1 MSPQTVALN
10 SNRIRSYISNIVRIV
25 MKTSQSNKCPR
36 RPFRATTMAMAIG
49 AMLLTLPML
58 SQAGTSDDGF
68 GNKRYNKLGDLT
80 IYQPS
85 TESNKP
91 TLTLMLDKSG
101 SMGGSVSFQEDEVYG
116 SYPVYRAYT
125 RDCIRSGW
133 RGCQQYGNYKYF
145 YYHNRNDVPSD
156 QTYEGYLYQNT
167 APELTGANK
176 QVCIRSNGNPTYSD
190 EYNPIYEY
198 KNGVRLE
205 YCLKGSEKVYDRMS
219 KLKLAMLELLAFDS
233 VNEDIIMG
241 VGAFGYNSTQG
252 QITVAAKPLGTTQKN
267 RIYEFLKNLEP
278 SGGTPMATALTEAGA
293 YMLGNSTLGGYS
305 SNSYSGMMS
314 TYDNDIVEGY
324 GNNKTYIAPETQQ
337 CGAKGVYL
345 LTDGF
350 PSSMGNKTA
359 LANMMKTA
367 LNTSGFSCPSWG
379 GLGSTSSG
387 WDCMGEFTK
396 RLRTERQVTTAMVGF
411 GADFTAVDDKDNYT
425 SVERVIDKFKDSE
438 GKAYKYNKRYYDCSK
453 IPISS
458 NSSDAQNACN
468 LGMESGKFD
477 NVGGY
482 GQGGFYFAKDTKD
495 IVGSVLSVIQ
505 DLEMDLP
512 SIPAGT
518 ITVPQDPLSSLS
530 VKPYAYLPMLEPKV
544 GSDIAIWP
552 GNLKKYHVE
561 QGTLFGQGGK
571 RLYIDSDNKGGFP
584 DDLNPDAQDI
594 WSKGNE
600 TITNAA
606 GATVN
611 VNDRITSGGF
621 YAQLTA
627 PKKTK
632 NTTRNVYVEST
643 INGSNKLVKVGVT
656 DGKLIGFDSNTLDDS
671 YTTLTKLYLLSF
683 LGYDVSPTV
692 EEADRINNSANSV
705 QKELEK
711 LIINPPGDIKV
722 LGGVIHSRP
731 TLVSY
736 GANINAT
743 DKDSDNDGV
752 IDDDAGMVSNDDA
765 SRDDYVMFGSM
776 EGALHIAS
784 AQTGQES
791 LAFIP
796 KKILQNQIAALQP
809 GSTVASAPVFGVDAP
824 WTTKGS
830 YKYDFSRTSTNS
842 SGQIT
847 AEELYIYGGLRQGG
861 KGLYG
866 IDVTKLNNP
875 KMLFS
880 IDNNSNGYQALGMA
894 WSEPVT
900 GKVKIGSGKGSVK
913 DVIVFGGGYDE
924 CYEDPT
930 FKLNSADN
938 KFSECKNKP
947 VADGNAVYIADAKT
961 GAILW
966 SISGRS
972 SGVSGKHIKVNE
984 MKHSVVSK
992 ITTLDRDDDG
1002 LIDHLYFG
1010 DLGGQVFRV
1019 DLRNGQAVSSST
1031 GINNFTRRVVRVL
1044 NTSGDSSSDTIS
1056 KALVAKGL
1064 QYRFYGQPSVS
1075 FHKDSGVLFAVMNIA
1090 SGDRSNP
1097 LSKLRDDA
1105 SKESNRLFGIIDR
1118 DIAKQSLYGKDEA
1131 ATTITKDLTLTD
1143 LTELPYKSSMG
1154 TKDKVRASMR
1164 PNAAT
1169 KQGWSYPLN
1178 LFDGFSNIKNVKAMG
1193 DGLAI
1198 GDMYYMTA
1206 YSPEM
1211 KYDEVSGCSA
1221 QVVGGS
1227 ERQMYCLPYG
1237 ICETKAP
1244 DNDTALNGTGG
1255 FVRAGKGI
1263 QELAFGA
1270 FNPKNPTTRVLLGTQ
1285 TFSELV
1291 NKDSRIDYDTGRPL
1305 TSTGPGLDTICPGGS
1320 CFGVSVPNSK
1330 GGSGSGG
1337 GEVNSLSYRLFN
1349 TRWYE
1354 QTVDPLND

>member
-25 MKTSQSNKCPR
+25 MKTSQSNKCSR

-101 SMGGSVSFQEDEVYG
+101 SMWGKYSFKEDDVYQKQDI
-116 SYPVYRAYT
+116 YRAYKKVCVSSIFGFCLKYDT
-125 RDCIRSGW
+125 TYRNYINRS
-133 RGCQQYGNYKYF
+133 
-145 YYHNRNDVPSD
+145 DIPSD
-156 QTYEGYLYQNT
+156 FTYESSFKKYTVPG
-167 APELTGANK
+167 LTGADK
-176 QVCIRSNGNPTYSD
+176 QYCLMSEKSNTTYAED
-190 EYNPIYEY
+190 YNPIYETI
-198 KNGVRLE
+198 NGVSLE
-205 YCLKGSEKVYDRMS
+205 YCEKNGERVYDRMS

-241 VGAFGYNSTQG
+241 VGAFGYNSYQG
-252 QITVAAKPLGTTQKN
+252 QIKVAAKPLDATQKEK
-267 RIYEFLKNLEP
+267 IYGFLRGLDP
-278 SGGTPMATALTEAGA
+278 SGGTPMATAFTDAGA
-293 YMLGNSTLGGYS
+293 YMLGNSTYNGGS
-305 SNSYSGMMS
+305 DYSGMRS
-314 TYDNDIVEGY
+314 TNDSSIVRSNQY
-324 GNNKTYIAPETQQ
+324 TAPETQQ

-350 PSSMGNKTA
+350 PNNISNQSNLKK
-359 LANMMKTA
+359 MMKQA
-367 LNTSGFSCPSWG
+367 LNVSNNIQC
-379 GLGSTSSG
+379 SSG
-387 WDCMGEFTK
+387 LLEGSDSGDQWKCMGEFATQ
-396 RLRTERQVTTAMVGF
+396 LRTQRQVTTAMVGF
-411 GADFTAVDDKDNYT
+411 GSDFNTVDNPDNYT
-425 SVERVIDKFKDSE
+425 SVERVIDKFKDSD
-438 GKAYKYNKRYYDCSK
+438 GKAYKYNKKYYDCNK
-453 IPISS
+453 IPVS
-458 NSSDAQNACN
+458 NPDARNACN

-600 TITNAA
+600 TITDAA